1 MKWQILFR
9 NPADFVDLPRN
20 EKKEMSALTAEQVG
34 EFLKA
39 AEASGAC
46 ACNQKRRKLA
56 TDKKPELK
64 PCRYTALFSL
74 AITSGLRPGEYLGL
88 QWPDIDLDRGTVMVR
103 RALVPDSDGGWTF
116 AEPKT
121 KQSFRTVPLP
131 PSVTRALVEHK
142 RRQAAEHLAA
152 GPEYSNQ
159 QLVFATPTGEPL
171 DIRNLVN
178 RHFKKILEA
187 AKLPNAVRLYD
198 LRHSCATLLLA
209 QGEHPKIVSE
219 RLGHASITL
228 TLDTYS
234 HVLPTMQQ
242 QAAERLE
249 SVLFSSAT
257 K

>member
-1 MKWQILFR
+1 M
-9 NPADFVDLPRN
+9 P
-20 EKKEMSALTAEQVG
+20 
-34 EFLKA
+34 
-39 AEASGAC
+39 
-46 ACNQKRRKLA
+46 
-56 TDKKPELK
+56 
-64 PCRYTALFSL
+64 
-74 AITSGLRPGEYLGL
+74 PGV
-88 QWPDIDLDRGTVMVR
+88 PDVDLDRGTVMVR

-116 AEPKT
+116 AEAKT
-121 KQSFRTVPLP
+121 RQSLRTVPLP
-131 PSVTRALVEHK
+131 PSVTRVLAEHK
-142 RRQAAEHLAA
+142 RRQAEERLAA
-152 GPEYSNQ
+152 GPEYSNK

-178 RHFKKILEA
+178 RHFKKVLEA
-187 AKLPNAVRLYD
+187 AKLPKSVRLYD

-249 SVLFSSAT
+249 SVLFSG
-257 K
+257 KK